1 MSTASD
7 AISKKDKEGGGG
19 VGGFLRDTR
28 SEWDKTSFPS
38 SEDVINTTVIV
49 IISVIFIAIFLYL
62 VDLGWV
68 FLLNQ
73 LTNLVNYLAGI

>member
-7 AISKKDKEGGGG
+7 AIEKNDEEKG
-19 VGGFLRDTR
+19 VGGFLQETK

-49 IISVIFIAIFLYL
+49 IISVIFIAIYLYL

-68 FLLNQ
+68 FLLTK
-73 LTNLVNYLAGI
+73 LTEMVNYLAGL

>member
-7 AISKKDKEGGGG
+7 AIEKNDNEKGGG

-38 SEDVINTTVIV
+38 SEEVRNTVIIV

-62 VDLGWV
+62 VDIGWV
-68 FLLNQ
+68 FLLNK
-73 LTNLVNYLAGI
+73 LTDLVNYLAGL

>member
-1 MSTASD
+1 VSTASD
-7 AISKKDKEGGGG
+7 AIDKKDKEKGG

-49 IISVIFIAIFLYL
+49 IVSVIIIAIFLWL
-62 VDLGWV
+62 IDQGWV
-68 FLLNQ
+68 FLLEQ
-73 LTNLVNYLAGI
+73 LKSLVNYLAGL

>member
-7 AISKKDKEGGGG
+7 AIKKKDTEGGEG
-19 VGGFLRDTR
+19 VGGFLRETKN
-28 SEWDKTSFPS
+28 EWDKTSFPS
-38 SEDVINTTVIV
+38 AEDVRNTTIIVLISVV
-49 IISVIFIAIFLYL
+49 IIAVFLYL

-68 FLLNQ
+68 FLLDQ